1 MNRVHSITLIES
13 QLMQTL
19 SIVTSTFNSENEINE
34 FVNRCINASKSV
46 KDLTLKEIIIV
57 DDGSSDSTVEKINE
71 IANNNPIVKILE
83 LSKNFG
89 QHIALLEGLKK
100 TQSDLIYMID
110 SDLEEAPEDLTEL
123 SNALIRNSADV
134 AYGVQIS
141 RRGSIL
147 SKIEGKFFYSLFI
160 RFLGVKL
167 SSNILTSRVMT
178 NEYARAVDLYTEK
191 RVYLAGILEDV
202 GYKQIA
208 VPLAKIRKVKSR
220 YTIYKKI
227 KMALTL
233 ASSFSTKPLIY
244 LAVLSI
250 SIFVISFTFMI
261 IIVMLYI
268 FSNPKLPGWT
278 SLALSIWM
286 LLSFVS
292 VTLSVLLIYVS
303 EILREVKQR
312 PRAVIKKGFHHE

>member
-1 MNRVHSITLIES
+1 MP
-13 QLMQTL
+13 TL
-19 SIVTSTFNSENEINE
+19 SIVTSTYNSENEINE
-34 FVNRCINASKSV
+34 FVNRSIKASSSV
-46 KDLTLKEIIIV
+46 RDLKLKEIIIV
-57 DDGSSDSTVEKINE
+57 DDGSTDSTVEKLNE
-71 IANNNPIVKILE
+71 LASTNSIVKIYE

-89 QHIALLEGLKK
+89 HHIALLEGLKK

-110 SDLEEAPEDLTEL
+110 SDLEEAPENLKEL
-123 SNALIRNSADV
+123 FNALKGSSADV
-134 AYGVQIS
+134 AYGVQFS
-141 RRGSIL
+141 RRGNIL

-160 RFLGVKL
+160 RFLGVNLPK
-167 SSNILTSRVMT
+167 NILTSRIMT
-178 NEYARAVDLYTEK
+178 SEYVRAVELYTEK

-208 VPLAKIRKVKSR
+208 VPLAKIRKTKSR
-220 YTIYKKI
+220 YTLYKKI
-227 KMALTL
+227 KMATTL

-250 SIFVISFTFMI
+250 SIFIVSFIFIVTI
-261 IIVMLYI
+261 IMLYI

-286 LLSFVS
+286 LLSFLS
-292 VTLSVLLIYVS
+292 VTLSVLLIYVG

-312 PRAVIKKGFHHE
+312 PRAVIKRGQHHEKF